1 MSVFLTT
8 FFKINSKA
16 CRRSE
21 EVQTNIF
28 QRTRRRPQYN
38 TICKVSCKE
47 RFGWLL
53 QKKVCQLQPSM
64 NQTSQGKVHICNLD
78 NPKCGKDA
86 VFLGKL
92 LLIFSSIVTDMLPI
106 ETACLP
112 PLLSLLVMK
121 DGQTHLGGLVCIGF

>member
-1 MSVFLTT
+1 MISILRNAFLH
-8 FFKINSKA
+8 
-16 CRRSE
+16 
-21 EVQTNIF
+21 
-28 QRTRRRPQYN
+28 PP
-38 TICKVSCKE
+38 VS
-47 RFGWLL
+47 
-53 QKKVCQLQPSM
+53 
-64 NQTSQGKVHICNLD
+64 
-78 NPKCGKDA
+78 A